1 MEPRHAELTKT
12 LIHDITSG
20 VYPVGSSL
28 PGELELAEKHGVSRG
43 TVRVALMRIQEL
55 GLVSRKKRAGTR
67 VEAAAPRSSEYTPK
81 LSTIEELVQYGAAT
95 QRVIH
100 GAREIVLDIEL
111 ATRLGCPPGSR
122 WLHIETSRT
131 NPEAPAHPLSWSDIY
146 VMAADG
152 SKIRKLLKTDPG
164 LISDMVGKTT
174 GRLVKEVRQTVRAV
188 GVPAALAE
196 VLGTAPDAH
205 ALEFVRRYFDQ
216 SDRLFEV
223 VVSLH
228 PADRFTYSTVLQRQ
242 G

>member
-1 MEPRHAELTKT
+1 MEPRHAELTKA

-67 VEAAAPRSSEYTPK
+67 VEAAAPRSSEYMPK
-81 LSTIEELVQYGAAT
+81 LSTIDELVQYGAAT

-131 NPEAPAHPLSWSDIY
+131 NPEAPSHPLSWSDVY

-152 SKIRKLLKTDPG
+152 AKIRKLLKTDPG
-164 LISDMVGKTT
+164 LISELVGKTT